1 MSGLV
6 YFKCEHRLH
15 IKANAWEELRD
26 RFLLA
31 AILDWCDRD
40 DLGWVK
46 KCNLAR
52 QLIERQTGSW
62 KEMTRF
68 VFRLIFVSLS
78 FLSLCKSKMGTISY
92 QKTNSLKNGSNRREN
107 LLDLTLYF
115 WRLSF

>member
-1 MSGLV
+1 MLGENCEIDFSWPQFWIGVTEMTWVGL
-6 YFKCEHRLH
+6 
-15 IKANAWEELRD
+15 
-26 RFLLA
+26 
-31 AILDWCDRD
+31 
-40 DLGWVK
+40 K

-52 QLIERQTGSW
+52 QFIERQTGSW

-68 VFRLIFVSLS
+68 VFLLIFVSLS

-92 QKTNSLKNGSNRREN
+92 QTTNSLKNGSNRREN